1 MANTGGKIAVLVVD
15 GKYSAL
21 RELGF
26 PFPAIAAMQ
35 EQACWDVK
43 LSSSGSYVCELFLA
57 SFKSESAEQ

>member
-26 PFPAIAAMQ
+26 PFPAIAVMQ
-35 EQACWDVK
+35 EAGVQLEQACWDVK
-43 LSSSGSYVCELFLA
+43 LSSSGICL
-57 SFKSESAEQ
+57 

>member
-21 RELGF
+21 GF

-35 EQACWDVK
+35 EAGVQLEQACWDVK
-43 LSSSGSYVCELFLA
+43 LSPSGMSVSFFWPHSSS
-57 SFKSESAEQ
+57 